1 MGQMKAVCQSL
12 IIMTLNKALYLRPSQ
27 RLALLTT
34 HLFLVLTSLQI
45 QFTNLKDV
53 MFLVNDPEVVEYR
66 KGDKET

>member
-1 MGQMKAVCQSL
+1 MGQMKAVCQPL
-12 IIMTLNKALYLRPSQ
+12 IIKTLNKALYLKPSQ
-27 RLALLTT
+27 RLALLTA

-45 QFTNLKDV
+45 QFTNLKDL